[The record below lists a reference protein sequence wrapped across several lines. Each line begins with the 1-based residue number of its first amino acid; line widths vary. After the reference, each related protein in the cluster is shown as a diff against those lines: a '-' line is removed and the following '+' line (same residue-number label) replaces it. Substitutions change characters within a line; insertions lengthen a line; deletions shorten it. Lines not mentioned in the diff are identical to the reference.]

1 MGRRRSSTFPIK
13 RRATESLGF
22 DEFGFAQTKRKDQK
36 LQHRCHDY
44 SYPQLNTRR
53 VKELCELLS
62 YWNGSSFI
70 CRSQIERFM
79 RMGIPPAL
87 RGRVWKCLLN
97 IDKLRESSAFNYQKC
112 LDEIRGPLV
121 DLGVSEYGII
131 SAIATLNDTENDLG
145 SNQLPSHCPPDLA
158 YSSADVTIFRQI
170 ALDLQR
176 SFPTHRTLMG
186 ESPEAI
192 EGQAKLFRVLIAYA
206 KYNPKIGY
214 SQGMSYIAAVLLM
227 HLSEEEAFWALGVL
241 LEKPKYLSE
250 LFDLSGEKIQHQA
263 MVFHQFFK
271 HRKPQLSK
279 HIEDVRVSSIHFVM
293 PWFLTLFTSLPCWDS
308 VLAVWDLIML
318 HGLSAVFRTGLT
330 IIQLL
335 ESRLMNLT
343 DEAAVLPLLLRVPV
357 DVAQHCV
364 LLPAL
369 WSTEVQE
376 WEIKCMNS
384 LVLEETEGH
393 HPGTFEK
400 PIPPP
405 LPTKVKEQKKSVD
418 GPTLEAKNPV
428 RKDSSVSGV
437 KNVFTR
443 LVRVAQRYL
452 LDKDC
457 QSGDSKPSPSRGSSA
472 RRRSSKASRTTS
484 SITQSQIRA
493 KRSQKGVSQQ
503 GSVSQTRGGTLPGPT
518 PDSDGPVK
526 DSRPEPAAFRRMG
539 SGPVG
544 RVARRRSSL
553 PPRVESL
560 RLLRTRTPQSP
571 SPAPSSPAQTLTH
584 QRRKTALSRE
594 LSSRC
599 HCLNKTSNPLRNT
612 QESQLI

>member
-1 MGRRRSSTFPIK
+1 MGRRRSSTFSIK
-13 RRATESLGF
+13 RRATEGLVF

-44 SYPQLNTRR
+44 SYPQLNARR

-145 SNQLPSHCPPDLA
+145 SNQLPSRCPPDLA

-308 VLAVWDLIML
+308 VLAIWDLIML
-318 HGLSAVFRTGLT
+318 H
-330 IIQLL
+330 
-335 ESRLMNLT
+335 E
-343 DEAAVLPLLLRVPV
+343 
-357 DVAQHCV
+357 
-364 LLPAL
+364 
-369 WSTEVQE
+369 
-376 WEIKCMNS
+376 
-384 LVLEETEGH
+384 
-393 HPGTFEK
+393 
-400 PIPPP
+400 
-405 LPTKVKEQKKSVD
+405 
-418 GPTLEAKNPV
+418 
-428 RKDSSVSGV
+428 
-437 KNVFTR
+437 
-443 LVRVAQRYL
+443 
-452 LDKDC
+452 
-457 QSGDSKPSPSRGSSA
+457 SGDGSCPMSCSGSHKLRA
-472 RRRSSKASRTTS
+472 R
-484 SITQSQIRA
+484 
-493 KRSQKGVSQQ
+493 
-503 GSVSQTRGGTLPGPT
+503 PPT
-518 PDSDGPVK
+518 Y
-526 DSRPEPAAFRRMG
+526 
-539 SGPVG
+539 
-544 RVARRRSSL
+544 
-553 PPRVESL
+553 
-560 RLLRTRTPQSP
+560 
-571 SPAPSSPAQTLTH
+571 
-584 QRRKTALSRE
+584 
-594 LSSRC
+594 
-599 HCLNKTSNPLRNT
+599 
-612 QESQLI
+612 II

>member
-1 MGRRRSSTFPIK
+1 
-13 RRATESLGF
+13 
-22 DEFGFAQTKRKDQK
+22 
-36 LQHRCHDY
+36 
-44 SYPQLNTRR
+44 
-53 VKELCELLS
+53 
-62 YWNGSSFI
+62 
-70 CRSQIERFM
+70 M

-145 SNQLPSHCPPDLA
+145 SNQLPSRCPPDLA

-308 VLAVWDLIML
+308 VLAIWDLIML

-357 DVAQHCV
+357 DVSQHCV

-393 HPGTFEK
+393 HLGKIEK

-405 LPTKVKEQKKSVD
+405 LPTKVKEQEKSVD
-418 GPTLEAKNPV
+418 GPKLEAKNSV

-437 KNVFTR
+437 KHVFTR
-443 LVRVAQRYL
+443 LVRMAQCYL

-457 QSGDSKPSPSRGSSA
+457 QSGDSKPSPSQGSSA

-503 GSVSQTRGGTLPGPT
+503 GSVSQTRGGTLPGST
-518 PDSDGPVK
+518 PDSDGSVK

-571 SPAPSSPAQTLTH
+571 SPSPSSPAQTLAH

-594 LSSRC
+594 LPSRC
-599 HCLNKTSNPLRNT
+599 HCLNKTTNPLRNT

>member
-36 LQHRCHDY
+36 RQHRCHDY

-145 SNQLPSHCPPDLA
+145 SNQLPSRCPPDSA

-393 HPGTFEK
+393 HPGQFEK

-405 LPTKVKEQKKSVD
+405 LPTKVKEQEKSVD

-443 LVRVAQRYL
+443 LMRMAQRYL

-539 SGPVG
+539 SGLVG

-571 SPAPSSPAQTLTH
+571 SPPPSSPAQTLTH

>member
-1 MGRRRSSTFPIK
+1 MGRRRSSTFSIK
-13 RRATESLGF
+13 RRVTEGLVF

-44 SYPQLNTRR
+44 SYPQLNARR

-145 SNQLPSHCPPDLA
+145 SNQLPSRCPPDLA

-308 VLAVWDLIML
+308 VLAIWDLIML

-357 DVAQHCV
+357 DVSQHCV

-393 HPGTFEK
+393 HLGKIEK

-405 LPTKVKEQKKSVD
+405 LPTKVKEQEKSVD
-418 GPTLEAKNPV
+418 GPKLEAKNSV

-437 KNVFTR
+437 KHVFTR
-443 LVRVAQRYL
+443 LVRMAQCYL

-457 QSGDSKPSPSRGSSA
+457 QSGDSKPSPSQGSSA

-503 GSVSQTRGGTLPGPT
+503 GSVSQTRGGTLPGST
-518 PDSDGPVK
+518 PDSDGSVK

-571 SPAPSSPAQTLTH
+571 SPSPSSPAQTLAH

-594 LSSRC
+594 LPSRC
-599 HCLNKTSNPLRNT
+599 HCLNKTTNPLRNT